1 MFKLKRLLQ
10 RVHIRGETGHGEEQ
24 TRVDLENLL
33 EVNGGGLLLV
43 YPEAVVRGDGDAFVA
58 AHRFICVRRIM
69 RVRAFKRRISV
80 SKQRALLLG
89 KTTRSE
95 TDLLNEVYYDGYTRV
110 RTKEKSI

>member
-1 MFKLKRLLQ
+1 MCISEAKPDIARNSLGWIWKIFWKS
-10 RVHIRGETGHGEEQ
+10 I
-24 TRVDLENLL
+24 
-33 EVNGGGLLLV
+33 
-43 YPEAVVRGDGDAFVA
+43 AVVCCW
-58 AHRFICVRRIM
+58 FIPRRLSEAMATHSWPHIALYVRIIIRIM
-69 RVRAFKRRISV
+69 RAFKRRISV

>member
-24 TRVDLENLL
+24 SGVDLENLL

-80 SKQRALLLG
+80 SKHTSAFVG
-89 KTTRSE
+89 ENDERSE
-95 TDLLNEVYYDGYTRV
+95 TRIYE
-110 RTKEKSI
+110 TKFTLRWL

>member
-1 MFKLKRLLQ
+1 
-10 RVHIRGETGHGEEQ
+10 
-24 TRVDLENLL
+24 
-33 EVNGGGLLLV
+33 
-43 YPEAVVRGDGDAFVA
+43 
-58 AHRFICVRRIM
+58 M